1 MLKHVRSIVSVIA
14 RRFRSRAVLE
24 LENLALRHQLHVL
37 RRQRPGRPRL
47 FTIDRLLWVWLYRL
61 WPRCLD
67 TMVLVK
73 PATVV
78 QWHRQGF
85 RLFWRW
91 RSRSGRPS
99 VDREVRDLI
108 RQMSSANPLWGAP
121 RIHGELLKLGIE
133 ISQATVAKYMVRRR
147 GTPSPTWRSF
157 LRNQAAGIAAI
168 DMFVVAS
175 ASFRLL
181 YVMIILAHDRRKIV
195 RFDVTRH
202 PTAGWLS
209 RQVTEAFPWDT
220 APRYLLRDRDAS
232 YGSDFRKRVDA
243 MGITEVVTA
252 PRSPWQNAYVE
263 RVIGSIRR
271 ECLDHIVIFN
281 ERHLRRVLSLVRR
294 LLPPNP
300 HASFTRQGLPGP
312 APDHATQDR
321 KSRRHPASQWPAS
334 PLRTSRRLT
343 RSILLLITSVSPLVH
358 RRLKVPEAAA
368 PDQQL
373 TLLTILIA
381 ARFTTVHEFR
391 KRFWQLLKVQ
401 RGFLVG
407 AGCAT
412 GSIGVLPLNGRWA
425 RAGG

>member
-1 MLKHVRSIVSVIA
+1 MLKVERSVISVVA
-14 RRFRSRAVLE
+14 RRFRSRAVVE

-47 FTIDRLLWVWLYRL
+47 LTFDRLLWVLLYRL
-61 WPRCLD
+61 WPRCLEV
-67 TMVLVK
+67 MVLVK

-99 VDREVRDLI
+99 ADREIRVLI
-108 RQMSSANPLWGAP
+108 GQLSSANPLWGAP

-133 ISQATVAKYMVRRR
+133 VSQATVAKYMVRRR
-147 GTPSPTWRSF
+147 GTPSQNWRTF
-157 LRNQAAGIAAI
+157 LRNHAEGIAAI

-181 YVMIILAHDRRKIV
+181 YVMIILAHDRRNIV
-195 RFDVTRH
+195 RTAVTEH
-202 PTAGWLS
+202 PTATWLS

-232 YGSDFRKRVDA
+232 YGSYFCSRVEA
-243 MGITEVVTA
+243 MGITEVITA

-281 ERHLRRVLSLVRR
+281 ERHLCRVLSSYVDYYQRTRTHLSLDKDCPDPRPIMPRR
-294 LLPPNP
+294 IGKVIAIP
-300 HASFTRQGLPGP
+300 QVGGL
-312 APDHATQDR
+312 HHR
-321 KSRRHPASQWPAS
+321 YE
-334 PLRTSRRLT
+334 RL
-343 RSILLLITSVSPLVH
+343 
-358 RRLKVPEAAA
+358 AA
-368 PDQQL
+368 
-373 TLLTILIA
+373 
-381 ARFTTVHEFR
+381 
-391 KRFWQLLKVQ
+391 
-401 RGFLVG
+401 
-407 AGCAT
+407 
-412 GSIGVLPLNGRWA
+412 
-425 RAGG
+425 